1 MDNNNILKLKKKKQ
15 DQINNLN
22 KKKKEELDYITT
34 MINAGIK
41 PGTKEYKQTL
51 EVYRNLQ
58 ED

>member
-1 MDNNNILKLKKKKQ
+1 MDNNTILQEEKNKK
-15 DQINNLN
+15 DEINNVKR
-22 KKKKEELDYITT
+22 KKMEELDYITT

-41 PGTKEYKQTL
+41 PGSKEYKETL

>member
-1 MDNNNILKLKKKKQ
+1 MDNNTILEEENNKQ
-15 DQINNLN
+15 DQINNLKR
-22 KKKKEELDYITT
+22 KKREELDYITT

-41 PGTKEYKQTL
+41 PGSKEYKETL

>member
-1 MDNNNILKLKKKKQ
+1 MDNNTILQEEKNKQ
-15 DQINNLN
+15 DEINNVKR
-22 KKKKEELDYITT
+22 KKMEELDYITT

-41 PGTKEYKQTL
+41 PGSKEYKETL

>member
-1 MDNNNILKLKKKKQ
+1 MDNNNILEEEKNKQ
-15 DQINNLN
+15 HQINNLN
-22 KKKKEELDYITT
+22 SKKKEELDYITT

-41 PGTKEYKQTL
+41 PGSKVYKETL

>member
-1 MDNNNILKLKKKKQ
+1 MDNNNILKQEKNKQ

-22 KKKKEELDYITT
+22 NKKKEELDYITT

-41 PGTKEYKQTL
+41 PGTNEYKQTL

-58 ED
+58 DD